1 MESSVKNG
9 IIILGAG
16 IMQIPAIESAK
27 RKNLITLVF
36 DGSSAASG
44 KEYAD
49 FFEAIDLKNG
59 SAILEKAL
67 YIIDKNHITI
77 KGVFTAG
84 TDFSYMVAWLSE
96 KLSLSSISYETA
108 LKATEKSKMRHAFK
122 DAAVSSPSFIV
133 ISKDQ
138 LTISAEKI
146 FKEKADK
153 GELPPFPLVVK
164 PVDSMGGRGTVKV
177 NSVKALSE
185 AAVEAVKFSRCG
197 QVIAEEYIEGPEF
210 SLDAVIKNNEVFI
223 CGNGDRHIFFPPY
236 FVEMGHTMPSNYPE
250 QVQKSV
256 EKVFCQGIKAIGI
269 ENGAAK
275 GDIKFSVPKSGK
287 IEDGKPVIGEIAARL
302 SGGYMSGWTFPYSSG
317 FSVIDAAIDIACNLE
332 WKPVNY
338 TYKNIVAERAFIS
351 VPGIVKEV
359 YIPAYLQKA
368 VDAVAPFSQSFSNS
382 LSLDSSEELE
392 IVKNVFINVKPG
404 DKVVFPKN
412 NVQKCG
418 NVIAVHKQREKAV
431 EAAEKACRHIIVK
444 LLTGADLGNHTAD
457 FIFGEKENW
466 IPDAF
471 LFNKELLDNIP
482 EFLLPEDE
490 ATSIGVWLPP
500 TLVSSFC
507 QAGKDWQGRTV
518 EEVLLQIK
526 ELTSILFVEEIPVSG
541 HNQLLLG
548 KVFWQA
554 VSRATVQGGV
564 WIIETLTDYLSKS
577 DNIGDIIRK
586 YGKKIFTL

>member
-1 MESSVKNG
+1 MENG

-16 IMQIPAIESAK
+16 VMQIPAIESAK
-27 RKNLITLVF
+27 RKNLVTLVF
-36 DGSSAASG
+36 DGSAVAPG

-49 FFEAIDLKNG
+49 FFEAIDLKDG

-67 YIIDKNHITI
+67 YIIDKNHIAI

-133 ISKDQ
+133 ISKNQ
-138 LTISAEKI
+138 LTTTAENF
-146 FKEKADK
+146 FKEKAEK

-185 AAVEAVKFSRCG
+185 AAIEAVNFSRCG
-197 QVIAEEYIEGPEF
+197 QVIAEEYIEGSEF
-210 SLDAVIKNNEVFI
+210 SLDAIIKNGEIFI
-223 CGNGDRHIFFPPY
+223 CGNADRHIFFPPY

-250 QVQKSV
+250 QVQKDV

-275 GDIKFSVPKSGK
+275 GDIKFSIPESGK
-287 IEDGKPVIGEIAARL
+287 IEDGKSVIGEIAARL
-302 SGGYMSGWTFPYSSG
+302 SGGYMSGWTFPYSSD
-317 FSVIDAAIDIACNLE
+317 FSAIDAAIDIACNLE
-332 WKPVNY
+332 WKPINY
-338 TYKNIVAERAFIS
+338 IYKNIVAERAFIS
-351 VPGIVKEV
+351 VPGIVKEIYV
-359 YIPAYLQKA
+359 PDYLQKA
-368 VDAVAPFSQSFSNS
+368 VNGVAPFSQGFSNS
-382 LSLDSSEELE
+382 LSASSSEEPE
-392 IVKNVFINVKPG
+392 TVKNIFINVKPG

-418 NVIAVHKQREKAV
+418 NVIAVHKKREIAID
-431 EAAEKACRHIIVK
+431 AAEKACRHIIVK
-444 LLTGADLGNHTAD
+444 LITGSDFGNNTAD

-471 LFNKELLDNIP
+471 SFNKELLDSIP
-482 EFLLPEDE
+482 EFFLPKGKI
-490 ATSIGVWLPP
+490 TFIGVWLPP
-500 TLVSSFC
+500 SLVSAFC
-507 QAGKDWQGRTV
+507 KAGKDWQGRCV
-518 EEVLLQIK
+518 EEALMQIK
-526 ELTSILFVEEIPVSG
+526 KLTGILFTEELPVPK

-564 WIIETLTDYLSKS
+564 WIVETLVDYISKNS
-577 DNIGDIIRK
+577 NIGDIIRK
-586 YGKKIFTL
+586 DGKKIFTL